1 MLFSFGEM
9 LSEGT
14 LLVEA
19 RICARLNSLDALLAL
34 GVLLAQSVADTWLA
48 LTVAETMPPV
58 SGAV

>member
-1 MLFSFGEM
+1 M

-14 LLVEA
+14 QSVEA

-48 LTVAETMPPV
+48 QSVAETMLAAVAPPPV